1 MFRAEIMGLG
11 LLASTSMIF
20 EQRLEVCGNP
30 GRSIP
35 AKGKNLQ
42 WGPHPWVEPKKENEV
57 RVNRGMLPDSSFCPT
72 S

>member
-1 MFRAEIMGLG
+1 MFRAEIMGLL

-20 EQRLEVCGNP
+20 KQRLELCGNP

-42 WGPHPWVEPKKENEV
+42 WGPHPRVEQEKENEV
-57 RVNRGMLPDSSFCPT
+57 RENRGYAS
-72 S
+72 

>member
-20 EQRLEVCGNP
+20 EQRLDVCGNP
-30 GRSIP
+30 GRSIQE
-35 AKGKNLQ
+35 KGRTYSGDHTHK
-42 WGPHPWVEPKKENEV
+42 WSRRKKL
-57 RVNRGMLPDSSFCPT
+57 RSGKTGAMLPDSSFCPT